1 MYVLQICSLKILSF
15 QQSVFA
21 VKPPLAPELMHS
33 ILRNIINVT
42 RRIIDQLPL
51 ERFFGF
57 AIRPPFRQ
65 LIEDQYRRI
74 SLLGQPLSYIP
85 SQGAVPLWPISKR
98 AAKGAALS
106 PNLQVVIPSRIFGT
120 VVDFP
125 KAVRR
130 MDEPSRNGNS

>member
-1 MYVLQICSLKILSF
+1 MDAWRTPRCVGNGGVVLSGPILLARGLPRSARF
-15 QQSVFA
+15 TVAFLAHSRNARDSVYCE
-21 VKPPLAPELMHS
+21 PTDRHLW
-33 ILRNIINVT
+33 
-42 RRIIDQLPL
+42 
-51 ERFFGF
+51 
-57 AIRPPFRQ
+57 RQ
-65 LIEDQYRRI
+65 IEDQYRRI